1 MDEQNRSRLLLA
13 ALQVHLS
20 TSPDMIFVKDPNL
33 VYQAGSDCFARLV
46 GHEKG
51 EELVGKTD
59 FDIFSPELAKRY
71 TNDDHSILDSGVD
84 MVDYLEPL
92 PERDGRK
99 LYSSTSKYL
108 LRDEDGALL
117 GFLGVARDVSAEAAL
132 EAERESGQLSRQMFD
147 SVLEADLNE
156 NRLLRVEGSGWVEQL
171 AQDMNGGSFTD
182 AIAYMNTHF
191 IHPDY
196 ICEFLQYYDPGL
208 LKANYALNR
217 DEFKHITYLRSGGA
231 YRWVECHTR
240 VYHSRVSNTLRITT
254 FIKDMDEEVR
264 QKQTLQEKAVT
275 DALTG
280 LRNRE
285 SIFSGIVERMKQ
297 QPDRL
302 HALFFIDLDCFKQ
315 VNDCWGHHLG
325 DEVLRGTSER
335 LQDFFRARD
344 ALLGRIG
351 GDEFLI
357 FLPDLKNDAEVHSV
371 ARALMEQ
378 LPFCC
383 READREVCVT
393 YSVGVSIQRGGEVTM
408 EQFCQQADSA
418 MYHAKTHGRNQ
429 LYFYEGPC

>member
-1 MDEQNRSRLLLA
+1 
-13 ALQVHLS
+13 
-20 TSPDMIFVKDPNL
+20 MIFVKNPEL
-33 VYQAGSDCFARLV
+33 IYQAGSDCFARLV
-46 GHEKG
+46 GYEKG
-51 EELVGKTD
+51 EELVGKSD
-59 FDIFSPELAKRY
+59 FDIFPLELARRY
-71 TNDDHSILDSGVD
+71 TNDDQRILDSGVD

-92 PERDGRK
+92 PDRDGKK

-108 LRDEDGALL
+108 LRGEDGEFL
-117 GFLGVARDVSAEAAL
+117 GFLGVARDVTAEVAL

-147 SVLEADLNE
+147 SVLEADLSE
-156 NRLLRVEGSGWVEQL
+156 NRVLRVEGSGWVEQL
-171 AQDMNGGSFTD
+171 AQEMEGDFFTN
-182 AIAYMNTHF
+182 AAAYISTNF

-196 ICEFLQYYDPGL
+196 AREFLQYYDPDL
-208 LKANYALNR
+208 LKANYALGR
-217 DEFKHITYLRSGGA
+217 DEFKHLTYLWSGGA

-240 VYHSRVSNTLRITT
+240 VYHSRVSNTLRVTT

-297 QPDRL
+297 QPEQL

-325 DEVLRGTSER
+325 DEVLKGTSDR
-335 LQDFFRARD
+335 LQAFFRGED
-344 ALLGRIG
+344 SLLGRIG

-357 FLPDLKNDAEVHSV
+357 FLPDIRDDAEARDT

-383 READREVCVT
+383 REAGKEVCVT
-393 YSVGVSIQRGGEVTM
+393 YSVGVSVRRGGEVTM

-429 LYFYEGPC
+429 VHFYEGPC